1 MTGDLLNQLERYG
14 NVIDEAVP
22 IFDFERVETGDMV
35 VAGYL
40 QPEPSVRAWQQS
52 SWVVAAA
59 SFGIVLLVGGAIALI
74 MAQQSGSAPVT
85 ENSVPVVTVTVIPTP
100 PPTTDAPPPTT
111 AAPTETTTTVATV
124 TELPVPEPDL
134 SAEAWT
140 SIPATTEVFADASVE
155 DVTAF
160 GTGMVAVGVAWTD
173 GRFDAAVWTSPDGLA
188 WFRVPHDEE
197 TFGGGWMRAIQS
209 DGDQLVAVGL
219 KCDEVDDDCTPG
231 TATVWTSVDGSSWQ
245 RVTHDPTVFGFDG
258 QMTDLVAYENGWL
271 SVGSTCDA
279 ERLSCPAA
287 AWSSPDGISWT
298 RTLFADSAYSPTSV
312 TRGGGLFVAVGYG
325 PVTAIWT
332 SSDGVEWLLAEHDP
346 ALFGTGQPTAT
357 EEFYDAHVES
367 VTYSCFGQ
375 ASCGFT
381 AVGSM
386 VSNDDERA
394 RIWTSTNGS
403 TWTVAFEGPAHSVAL
418 DVAAD
423 GDTIVAVGTAIW
435 RTLDGVTWVQ
445 VADPEPWSWAV
456 AAGTTKWVSVPGV
469 SHPIWVSPPP
479 N

>member
-1 MTGDLLNQLERYG
+1 MPDLDTILQEFASFIEDELPPPDVERLFGTAPVRPTGRLRWR
-14 NVIDEAVP
+14 P
-22 IFDFERVETGDMV
+22 V
-35 VAGYL
+35 V
-40 QPEPSVRAWQQS
+40 VF
-52 SWVVAAA
+52 VAAA
-59 SFGIVLLVGGAIALI
+59 LAVLVIGMPLLVFGVF
-74 MAQQSGSAPVT
+74 SSAPVAEDPVT
-85 ENSVPVVTVTVIPTP
+85 TPTVPV
-100 PPTTDAPPPTT
+100 TTTT
-111 AAPTETTTTVATV
+111 APVTTMPTTTVATV
-124 TELPVPEPDL
+124 TELPVPQPDL

-140 SIPATTEVFADASVE
+140 SIPATAEVFADATVV

-219 KCDEVDDDCTPG
+219 KCDEVDDDCSLGTP
-231 TATVWTSVDGSSWQ
+231 TVWTSVDGSSWQ
-245 RVTHDPTVFGFDG
+245 RVTHDPTVFGFHG

-279 ERLSCPAA
+279 ERRSCPAA

-298 RTLFADSAYSPTSV
+298 RTLFADSAYIPTSV

-325 PVTAIWT
+325 PVTAVGTGSVAIWT

-357 EEFYDAHVES
+357 EEFYDAAVES

-375 ASCGFT
+375 ATCGFT
-381 AVGSM
+381 AVGSKL
-386 VSNDDERA
+386 SNDDERA

-403 TWTVAFEGPAHSVAL
+403 TWTVAFEGPAHSVAF

-423 GDTIVAVGTAIW
+423 GDTIVAVGSAIW
-435 RTLDGVTWVQ
+435 RTMDGVTWEQ

-456 AAGTTKWVSVPGV
+456 AAGTTNWVSVPSV

>member
-1 MTGDLLNQLERYG
+1 MP
-14 NVIDEAVP
+14 A
-22 IFDFERVETGDMV
+22 
-35 VAGYL
+35 
-40 QPEPSVRAWQQS
+40 
-52 SWVVAAA
+52 
-59 SFGIVLLVGGAIALI
+59 
-74 MAQQSGSAPVT
+74 
-85 ENSVPVVTVTVIPTP
+85 
-100 PPTTDAPPPTT
+100 
-111 AAPTETTTTVATV
+111 TTVATV

-140 SIPATTEVFADASVE
+140 SIPATAEVFTDASVW

-160 GTGMVAVGVAWTD
+160 GTGMVAVGMAWTD
-173 GRFDAAVWTSPDGLA
+173 GRADAAVWTSPDGLA
-188 WFRVPHDEE
+188 WFRLPHDEE
-197 TFGGGWMRAIQS
+197 TFGGGYMRAIQS
-209 DGDQLVAVGL
+209 DGNQLVAVGS
-219 KCDEVDDDCTPG
+219 KCDEVDDDCLALGTP
-231 TATVWTSVDGSSWQ
+231 TVWTSVDGSSWQ
-245 RVTHDPTVFGFDG
+245 RVTHDPTVFGVDG
-258 QMTDLVAYENGWL
+258 SMTDLVAYESGWL
-271 SVGSTCDA
+271 SVGSVCDA
-279 ERLSCPAA
+279 DHRSCPAA

-298 RTLFADSAYSPTSV
+298 RTLFADSAYTPTSV

-325 PVTAIWT
+325 PVTAVWT

-357 EEFYDAHVES
+357 EEFYDAAVES

-375 ASCGFT
+375 ATCGFT
-381 AVGSM
+381 AVGSV

-403 TWTVAFEGPAHSVAL
+403 TWTVAFEGPAHSVAF

-423 GDTIVAVGTAIW
+423 GDTIVAVGSAIW
-435 RTLDGVTWVQ
+435 RTMDGVTWEQ

-456 AAGTTKWVSVPGV
+456 AAGTTNWVSVPSV